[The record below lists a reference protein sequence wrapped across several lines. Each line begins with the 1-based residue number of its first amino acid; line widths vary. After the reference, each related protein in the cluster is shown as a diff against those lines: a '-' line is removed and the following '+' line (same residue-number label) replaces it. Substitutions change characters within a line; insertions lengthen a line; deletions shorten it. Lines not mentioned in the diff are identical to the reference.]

1 MDLFAKQFSGGRRR
15 SEKDN
20 KKHKSKQV
28 SVTITQFILV
38 L

>member
-28 SVTITQFILV
+28 SVTIAQFILV